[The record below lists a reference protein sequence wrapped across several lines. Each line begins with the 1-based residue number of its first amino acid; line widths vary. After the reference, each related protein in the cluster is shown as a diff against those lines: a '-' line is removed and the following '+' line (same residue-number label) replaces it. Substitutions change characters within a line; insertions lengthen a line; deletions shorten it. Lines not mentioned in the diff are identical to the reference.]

1 MEMSFEESLTEL
13 EGIADKLE
21 KGQLS
26 LDESI
31 MLFEKGIRLV
41 RECNTKLKTAQQKVE
56 QLIIENCESEAE
68 KSEEDYIEENSGTMK

>member
-26 LDESI
+26 LDESLL
-31 MLFEKGIRLV
+31 LFEKGIKLV
-41 RECNTKLKTAQQKVE
+41 RECNTKLKNAKQNVE
-56 QLIIENCESEAE
+56 KLILDNGDIKTEPFDMQE
-68 KSEEDYIEENSGTMK
+68 

>member
-26 LDESI
+26 LDESL
-31 MLFEKGIRLV
+31 MLFEKGIKLV
-41 RECNTKLKTAQQKVE
+41 RECNMKLKSAQQKLE
-56 QLIIENCESEAE
+56 QLV
-68 KSEEDYIEENSGTMK
+68 EENGEVKEELFELKG

>member
-26 LDESI
+26 LDESL

-41 RECNTKLKTAQQKVE
+41 RECNTKIQCAQQKVE
-56 QLIIENCESEAE
+56 QLIVENGGSRTE
-68 KSEEDYIEENSGTMK
+68 KFDVA